1 MRKRLWDFLTSV
13 PDSLWLGRSSFSLL
27 RSCQGFNQRGDV
39 LLGSCSQL
47 LIKFPARVYILL
59 GLLHELAGSFRI
71 TVSQNGESRFIVHV
85 LFERDRGRPGIKLQ
99 RLFALLRKARMVA
112 EERP

>member
-1 MRKRLWDFLTSV
+1 MRIRLWDFLTSV

-27 RSCQGFNQRGDV
+27 RSCQSFNQRGVV
-39 LLGSCSQL
+39 LRGSCRQL
-47 LIKFPARVYILL
+47 LIEFPARVHILL

-85 LFERDRGRPGIKLQ
+85 LFERDRGRPGVKLQ
-99 RLFALLRKARMVA
+99 RLFALTREVGM
-112 EERP
+112 